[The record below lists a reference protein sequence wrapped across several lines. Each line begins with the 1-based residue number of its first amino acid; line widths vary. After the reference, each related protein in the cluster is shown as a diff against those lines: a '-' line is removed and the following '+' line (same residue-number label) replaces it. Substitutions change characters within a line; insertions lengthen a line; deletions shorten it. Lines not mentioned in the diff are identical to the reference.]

1 MVKERRKLINYS
13 IKRQMQLRL
22 LGRVMAVVLISLG
35 LAAVIFYLYSDQ
47 EVGRSFKEFH
57 VHARNF
63 LDFLLPVVIV
73 TFFLGVFAASGLA
86 VFFPHR
92 IAGPLYRLERDL
104 KEKVGGGDL
113 TVSFS
118 VRKGDELREL
128 ADALNI
134 MNPVQ
139 PGDLSRKV
147 NRTWKQDGRG
157 NQRIQTVRPI
167 VLNICLS
174 IFIFSL
180 IASCAALPRISSN
193 EQDPVVKKVAVL
205 PFQNIS
211 GNKYAGNVVANAYV
225 TELFNTGRFLVE
237 EPGNIRRFMIQ
248 ERVDTIGE
256 MELDRLKV
264 LGRRLRVDAIVVG
277 TVEEFDGGRGVGVPV
292 VSVTARMVEA
302 SSGRI
307 IWSGQNRRKGDDYII
322 VFDLGEVRTVTT
334 LTQKVVKEMVDTIK
348 W

>member
-1 MVKERRKLINYS
+1 
-13 IKRQMQLRL
+13 
-22 LGRVMAVVLISLG
+22 
-35 LAAVIFYLYSDQ
+35 
-47 EVGRSFKEFH
+47 
-57 VHARNF
+57 
-63 LDFLLPVVIV
+63 
-73 TFFLGVFAASGLA
+73 
-86 VFFPHR
+86 
-92 IAGPLYRLERDL
+92 
-104 KEKVGGGDL
+104 
-113 TVSFS
+113 
-118 VRKGDELREL
+118 
-128 ADALNI
+128 
-134 MNPVQ
+134 
-139 PGDLSRKV
+139 
-147 NRTWKQDGRG
+147 
-157 NQRIQTVRPI
+157 
-167 VLNICLS
+167 
-174 IFIFSL
+174 
-180 IASCAALPRISSN
+180 
-193 EQDPVVKKVAVL
+193 VVKKVAVL

-277 TVEEFDGGRGVGVPV
+277 TVEEFDDGRRDGVPV

-334 LTQKVVKEMVDTIK
+334 LTQKVVKEMVDTIN